1 MIAPDD
7 SNVDGLKTI
16 LWAIVLGFTD
26 TAAKFKDK
34 VLLSRFM
41 YTCYNT
47 HNYWLSCDE

>member
-16 LWAIVLGFTD
+16 LWAIVLGFID
-26 TAAKFKDK
+26 TVAKFKGK

-47 HNYWLSCDE
+47 HNYWLSCDA